1 MNRTG
6 FRVAAAHP
14 ACDGHFPGDPIVPG
28 AVVLDL
34 VIAVIARDSDPDQGC
49 EIRSAKFVHPVRP
62 GDEVSVEYE
71 RRPTG
76 EIRFRASV
84 GNAPVVTGSMWLQ
97 AERVA

>member
-1 MNRTG
+1 MSRTG
-6 FRVAAAHP
+6 FWVAVAHP
-14 ACDGHFPGDPIVPG
+14 ACDGHFPGDRIVPG

-34 VIAVIARDSDPDQGC
+34 LLAAMVQEGDSLHGC

-62 GDEVSVEYE
+62 GDEVSVEYA

-84 GNAPVVTGSMWLQ
+84 GNAPAITGSVWLR
-97 AERVA
+97 AERAQ